1 MFKVLLI
8 FTTAIALAACNKQNI
23 EQGGQDSGGGDIAG
37 AIPEQVE
44 ALFSERKSLEI
55 DLKTILRNFK
65 EIKISRKQDQKFLRN
80 WAARFE
86 KLKANLSKI
95 IHNIDLNDTCKDL
108 HNNEKSASVSDYSMN
123 GKICLSKSD
132 LSKNLPE
139 VLKKQTHAI
148 IFHEISHL
156 MGLKEKSAQRIQ
168 ALTLKYYDK
177 LTKSGPSYLMHNQL
191 IDSSEKTRKNIT
203 LLLKKLAADDHSFG
217 QYVGGGRFEKEDKGT
232 ITKIKEIDSDLKL
245 VASAAEVLADQMIA
259 KFKNKD
265 SILFDNLKLLT
276 ALPDETRFQVEQLMA
291 SGYRK
296 KTMQKLSD
304 LYGKHYQF
312 LLETENQLRSF

>member
-1 MFKVLLI
+1 
-8 FTTAIALAACNKQNI
+8 
-23 EQGGQDSGGGDIAG
+23 
-37 AIPEQVE
+37 
-44 ALFSERKSLEI
+44 
-55 DLKTILRNFK
+55 
-65 EIKISRKQDQKFLRN
+65 
-80 WAARFE
+80 
-86 KLKANLSKI
+86 
-95 IHNIDLNDTCKDL
+95 
-108 HNNEKSASVSDYSMN
+108 
-123 GKICLSKSD
+123 
-132 LSKNLPE
+132 
-139 VLKKQTHAI
+139 
-148 IFHEISHL
+148 
-156 MGLKEKSAQRIQ
+156 LKEKSAQRIQ